1 MNSSGVIVRFL
12 SLLDVAL
19 ILLGVLMLALMQTSV
34 SSEQQTNASE
44 SKDVSAISQV
54 NFIYLYAGW
63 KGEQKGHCYL
73 LGQDMKINR
82 KVSTTSNEE
91 IQAIIDERQDTDK
104 STDVVML
111 LFDSDGWF
119 ASWPDS
125 KINDLEDAWGVK
137 VVPIYNVSIDP

>member
-1 MNSSGVIVRFL
+1 MKSSGVIVRFL

-19 ILLGVLMLALMQTSV
+19 ILLGVLMLALMQTTV
-34 SSEQQTNASE
+34 SSQQQTSAAE
-44 SKDVSAISQV
+44 SNDVSAIDQV

-73 LGQDMKINR
+73 LGQDMKIDR

-91 IQAIIDERQDTDK
+91 IQAIIAERRDTDK

-119 ASWPDS
+119 ASWPDR
-125 KINDLEDAWGVK
+125 KINGLEDVWGVK